1 MQTVLV
7 STLLQPCPARDECGL
22 SYLLIKLFITMF
34 LGEELL
40 CHMYVCAGSEC
51 SWEQGWDAIT
61 SKCQVGSGGEQG
73 RSWEKAVCV
82 VSLRVT
88 QQDKWAARAVS
99 VRQRR
104 ERGSYEPA
112 PAAGETGD
120 PGPAL
125 GCSASLSSP
134 TGGIHIVHACIC
146 ISHLHPEV

>member
-7 STLLQPCPARDECGL
+7 STPLQPCPAHDECAL
-22 SYLLIKLFITMF
+22 SYLLIKLFITIF

-40 CHMYVCAGSEC
+40 CHMYVCTGSEC
-51 SWEQGWDAIT
+51 SWEQGWDATT
-61 SKCQVGSGGEQG
+61 SKCQVGSVGEQG
-73 RSWEKAVCV
+73 RSWDKAVCV
-82 VSLRVT
+82 VSLWVT

-104 ERGSYEPA
+104 EWGSYEPA

-134 TGGIHIVHACIC
+134 TGGIHIVHACIR